1 MLPMQ
6 SFIKTFLA
14 ALALLAGLSAQAA
27 APTLSELEFTR
38 YFAERAR
45 QALPETSL
53 VEKAPLHLQA
63 KSPKTGEQQI
73 FLGNSY
79 ARYSSG
85 IDTLE
90 RVVEARL
97 DAMRQAESL
106 LAVQGAETVMA
117 VLKPRDYLQTVAQQ
131 LRQAG
136 LGDKPMNLLYR
147 ELNADI
153 LVFYV
158 FDQPSGVRMLTTPD
172 LKTLKLEPEDLHQL
186 ALGNLRRYFERK
198 PPSVKRLE
206 PSPGTRL
213 YLFSVDD
220 FYESSLLLLPEFW
233 RQPQGMQLQGEPVVF
248 VPARH
253 LLLVAGA
260 ADPASVA
267 LGTRLAQRGYRELG
281 YGISPRG
288 YRLDGGQWQAALP

>member
-1 MLPMQ
+1 MQ
-6 SFIKTFLA
+6 SFIKTLLA
-14 ALALLAGLSAQAA
+14 ALALLAGLSAHAA
-27 APTLSELEFTR
+27 TPTLSELEFTR
-38 YFAERAR
+38 HFAERAR
-45 QALPETSL
+45 QALPDTIL

-90 RVVEARL
+90 GVVEARL
-97 DAMRQAESL
+97 EAMREAESL
-106 LAVQGAETVMA
+106 LAAQGAETVMA
-117 VLKPRDYLQTVAQQ
+117 VLKPRSYLETVAQQ

-147 ELNADI
+147 ELNEDI

-158 FDQPSGVRMLTTPD
+158 FDQPSGVRMITTPD
-172 LKTLKLEPEDLHQL
+172 LKTLKLEPEGLHQL
-186 ALGNLRRYFERK
+186 ALLNLKRYFERK
-198 PPSVKRLE
+198 PPSVRRLE

-213 YLFSVDD
+213 YLFSVDE

-233 RQPQGMQLQGEPVVF
+233 RQPQGLQLQGEPVVF

-260 ADPASVA
+260 EDAASVG
-267 LGTRLAQRGYRELG
+267 LGSLLAQRGFRELG
-281 YGISPRG
+281 YGVSPRG
-288 YRLDGGQWQAALP
+288 YRLSAGQWRPALP